1 MDPLPPSSVPQSTG
15 APETSRVTVLGT
27 WVDMLD
33 ERDVHARLRTALG
46 DPWDGC
52 CRHVA
57 TLNPEYVIAARRDPH
72 FAAALGRADVV
83 TADGIGVA
91 VAARLHGAGLWN
103 CFPAR
108 VTGVTV
114 AEWLAAESCAGS
126 PLFLLGGGEG
136 VAEAA
141 AVTLQRRFPGAVVAG
156 TWAGGTPRPE
166 DDAEALRRITESDAR
181 SLLVA
186 YGAAG
191 QVLWIDRNRAA
202 LALAGVR
209 VAVGVGGA
217 MDFLAGRAPRA
228 PELLQRLGLE
238 WLYRLLRQPWRWR
251 RQTVL
256 PQFAVLA
263 ILEWLW
269 RRGNRAGRYVRRM
282 DLGDQ
287 VIDSADPVDTGRPAE
302 GVRGPRQPGR
312 RGASGQERQGPEEAA
327 RDAEG

>member
-15 APETSRVTVLGT
+15 TPETARVTVLGAR
-27 WVDMLD
+27 VDMLD

-72 FAAALGRADVV
+72 FAAALARADVV

-91 VAARLHGAGLWN
+91 VAARLHGAGLWS

-141 AVTLQRRFPGAVVAG
+141 TVTLQSRFPGAVVAG
-156 TWAGGTPRPE
+156 TWAGGTSRPQ
-166 DDAEALRRITESDAR
+166 DDAEALRRITESGAR

-191 QVLWIDRNRAA
+191 QVLWINRNRAA

-217 MDFLAGRAPRA
+217 MDFLAGRVPRA

-238 WLYRLLRQPWRWR
+238 WLYRLLRQPWR
-251 RQTVL
+251 
-256 PQFAVLA
+256 
-263 ILEWLW
+263 
-269 RRGNRAGRYVRRM
+269 
-282 DLGDQ
+282 
-287 VIDSADPVDTGRPAE
+287 
-302 GVRGPRQPGR
+302 
-312 RGASGQERQGPEEAA
+312 
-327 RDAEG
+327 